1 MRPQE
6 RTASI
11 YKEIRRLDA
20 ETSANADKAKKQD
33 EQETDGTLT

>member
-1 MRPQE
+1 MSALRAF
-6 RTASI
+6 TS
-11 YKEIRRLDA
+11 KIRRLDA